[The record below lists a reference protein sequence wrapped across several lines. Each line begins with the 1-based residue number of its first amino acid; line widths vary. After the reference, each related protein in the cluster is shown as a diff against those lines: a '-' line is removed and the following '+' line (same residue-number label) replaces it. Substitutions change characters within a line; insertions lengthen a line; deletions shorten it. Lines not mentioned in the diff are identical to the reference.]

1 MLESSGARP
10 AAHSSERAAGDIRE
24 RLREDHEA
32 TLADAERLRAEPD
45 AERCLY
51 LLRELRR
58 AWVIHALAEETVVYR
73 ALEGAEDAALG
84 GARSDERFVE
94 HELLAGLFDRLSRL
108 RPGSQEWRARL
119 NVACDLIARHIR
131 SEHEEVFARLGRR
144 FDAAALAEMG
154 RRFEVARDKLTYL
167 EEAKAA

>member
-1 MLESSGARP
+1 MQQARGHQLVDACLGLGCAGLQSSGQTA
-10 AAHSSERAAGDIRE
+10 
-24 RLREDHEA
+24 
-32 TLADAERLRAEPD
+32 
-45 AERCLY
+45 
-51 LLRELRR
+51 
-58 AWVIHALAEETVVYR
+58 
-73 ALEGAEDAALG
+73 
-84 GARSDERFVE
+84 

-119 NVACDLIARHIR
+119 NVACDLIERHIR

-154 RRFEVARDKLTYL
+154 RRFELARDKLTYL